1 MDRAQQDIDARYE
14 ARNDVIKWPVMK
26 RSMVIT
32 FLLLALVGCA
42 QGTAPANT
50 TLLSAAVPRAQVT
63 VSSAALQDPA
73 APCTNVFAAHDLDHT
88 TATAGRVAHM
98 FEGNGSGVAIGDLD
112 DDGRLDVVLANSAGP
127 NTILWNQ
134 GDLHF
139 RTERMPQGDARA
151 VDMVDVD
158 GDGRLDLVFT
168 RRNAAPS
175 YWRNT
180 PSPPSPLSH
189 QGRGVGGEGA
199 YFVQELLSNVALPA
213 YAMAWGDL
221 NGDGA
226 LDLVAGSYDAELLTD
241 QGTGFLL
248 GSGAGVYA
256 YLSQGDRL
264 APRQLAHKSQALA
277 IALFDVDG
285 DTRPD
290 ILVGN
295 DFSVPD
301 QAWVQQ
307 SGDWVVA
314 QPFRATSYST
324 MGFDQGD
331 IDNDGR
337 LELFA
342 TDMKPYDKSVATLAT
357 WQPMMSELYSPVP
370 LGDPQIIE
378 NVLQVRGERGFR
390 NQAYARGVD
399 ATGWSWSGVFGDLDN
414 DGWLDLYVV
423 NGMIEAD
430 LFRYLPNGELVEQ
443 NQALRNDRSGNFMP
457 MPQWGLGSTR
467 SGRGMAMAD
476 LDGDGDL
483 DIVVNNFGAP
493 AQLFENR
500 LCRGSSLEV
509 DLRWP
514 KSRNTRALGATLLL
528 HTSAGDYTRT
538 VRADAGYLSS
548 PPARVHIG
556 FPAGAA
562 LERLE
567 IRWPDGAVSAIDAP
581 AAHSL
586 LKVTRS

>member
-1 MDRAQQDIDARYE
+1 
-14 ARNDVIKWPVMK
+14 MK
-26 RSMVIT
+26 RSVAIPL
-32 FLLLALVGCA
+32 LLLALVGCA
-42 QGTAPANT
+42 QATAPTSA
-50 TLLSAAVPRAQVT
+50 TLLSPTAPRAQVT
-63 VSSAALQDPA
+63 VTSAALADPA
-73 APCTNVFAAHDLDHT
+73 APCTNAFATHDVDHI
-88 TATAGRVAHM
+88 TATPGRIARM
-98 FEGNGSGVAIGDLD
+98 FEGNGAGVAIGDLD
-112 DDGRLDVVLANSAGP
+112 DDGRLDIVLANSAGP

-139 RTERMPQGDARA
+139 RAERMPEGDARA
-151 VDMVDVD
+151 VDIVDVD

-168 RRNAAPS
+168 RRKAAPG

-189 QGRGVGGEGA
+189 QGRGGMTSRLVGEGREAGGEGA
-199 YFVQELLSNVALPA
+199 HFAQELLPNVALPA

-241 QGTGFLL
+241 HGNNFLL
-248 GSGAGVYA
+248 GPGAGVYA
-256 YLSQGDRL
+256 YLSEGDRL
-264 APRQLAHKSQALA
+264 VPRQLAHKGQALA
-277 IALFDVDG
+277 IALFDVGG
-285 DTRPD
+285 DARPD

-295 DFSVPD
+295 DFSEPD

-307 SGDWVVA
+307 SGNWVAA
-314 QPFRATSYST
+314 QPFRATSHST
-324 MGFDQGD
+324 MSFDQGD

-342 TDMKPYDKSVATLAT
+342 TDMKPYDKSVATLAM
-357 WQPMMSELYSPVP
+357 WQPMMSALYSPVP
-370 LGDPQIIE
+370 PGDPQIIE
-378 NVLQVRGERGFR
+378 NVLQVRGEYGFR
-390 NQAYARGVD
+390 NEAYARGVD

-430 LFRYLPNGELVEQ
+430 LFHYLPNGELVEH
-443 NQALRNDRSGNFMP
+443 NQALRNDRSGYFAP

-500 LCRGSSLEV
+500 LCGGSSLEV

-514 KSRNTRALGATLLL
+514 ESKNTRALGATLRL
-528 HTSAGDYTRT
+528 HTSAGDYTRM
-538 VRADAGYLSS
+538 VRAEAGYLSS

-556 FPAGAA
+556 VPAGAA

-581 AAHSL
+581 APHTL
-586 LKVTRS
+586 LTVTR